1 MSDMSIC
8 CWTNGIRANNMHF
21 SIQCVSWCP
30 CSAQSC
36 FKLMG
41 ICQRTSES
49 GKAVCGP
56 LVQPSIR
63 TTHPNQPCLP
73 PPPPCAPA
81 ANASGLVQPN
91 CINPKP
97 YTHVQVNGS
106 VQSGTKRAARP
117 DDGKVAHFKKEE
129 ANCRI
134 SRCATHIS
142 FSVCIRT
149 EVFEKKKH
157 WTLYNIFF

>member
-1 MSDMSIC
+1 M
-8 CWTNGIRANNMHF
+8 CWCT
-21 SIQCVSWCP
+21 

-36 FKLMG
+36 FKLMDV
-41 ICQRTSES
+41 CQRTSES

-73 PPPPCAPA
+73 PPPPRAPA
-81 ANASGLVQPN
+81 ANMGGLVQPN
-91 CINPKP
+91 CINSKP
-97 YTHVQVNGS
+97 YTHVQINGL
-106 VQSGTKRAARP
+106 VQSGKKRAARP

-134 SRCATHIS
+134 NRCAKTHIS
-142 FSVCIRT
+142 FSVYNGT
-149 EVFEKKKH
+149 EVFGGKKTDFKI
-157 WTLYNIFF
+157 LFFNQIAAQDLLAVATSRPIPLISCN